1 MYESKAYDIFS
12 VYFGYDTK
20 AILLFFFLNFM
31 FAIIHKYDFKLFV
44 IFGVKN
50 LYCW

>member
-20 AILLFFFLNFM
+20 AILLFFFFFLNFM
-31 FAIIHKYDFKLFV
+31 FVIIHKYGF
-44 IFGVKN
+44 
-50 LYCW
+50 

>member
-20 AILLFFFLNFM
+20 AILFFSFFFF
-31 FAIIHKYDFKLFV
+31 FKFHVRDNSQVWLLSSSSFLV
-44 IFGVKN
+44 
-50 LYCW
+50 